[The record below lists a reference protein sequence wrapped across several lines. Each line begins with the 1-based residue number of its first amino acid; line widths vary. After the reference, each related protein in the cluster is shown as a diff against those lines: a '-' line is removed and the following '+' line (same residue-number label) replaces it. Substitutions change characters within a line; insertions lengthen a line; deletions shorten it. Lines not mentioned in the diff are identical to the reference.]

1 MDTTRFTLIGGT
13 AALLLVLTGCA
24 GVDGRFDD
32 SARGESAATRV
43 EAKAQTGLS
52 VEQADQARAAYE
64 QLRELT
70 EARFQAQRAERNAA
84 TMLTNERIREARQS
98 ESAPVTSVQERIRE
112 SKQAESEPA
121 PATPTPMTSEQVRE
135 LKGSQVQ

>member
-13 AALLLVLTGCA
+13 AALLLALTGCA
-24 GVDGRFDD
+24 GAAGQLGD
-32 SARGESAATRV
+32 SARGESAAMRA

-52 VEQADQARAAYE
+52 LVQADQARAAYDR
-64 QLRELT
+64 LRELT
-70 EARFQAQRAERNAA
+70 EARFQAERTERNAA
-84 TMLTNERIREARQS
+84 TMLANERLREARQS
-98 ESAPVTSVQERIRE
+98 ESTPVTSVQEQIRE

-121 PATPTPMTSEQVRE
+121 PTAPTPMTSEQVRE